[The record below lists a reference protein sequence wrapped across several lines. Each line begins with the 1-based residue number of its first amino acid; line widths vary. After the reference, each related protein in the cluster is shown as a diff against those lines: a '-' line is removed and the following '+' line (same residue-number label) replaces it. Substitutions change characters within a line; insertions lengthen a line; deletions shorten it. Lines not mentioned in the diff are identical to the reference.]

1 MIGTF
6 EDVTDTIRMGQPRK
20 PAEFIKL
27 WMSRGCTRKEAK
39 QGYNS
44 IQNAKVYQSEYYIVH
59 VEKKEEGWIHLSIRN
74 ADGSS
79 RHDWRDFQEIKNTL
93 VGRENEGIELYPAE
107 SRMLDECNQFHLWV
121 REDPEDKVPVGR
133 DLGRRVS
140 NKPDAPNTFQRGS
153 DDIERMADSQGKVV
167 TNNKIK
173 EKS

>member
-20 PAEFIKL
+20 PSEFIKL
-27 WMSRGCTRKEAK
+27 WMSRGCTRQEAK
-39 QGYNS
+39 QAYNS
-44 IQNAKVYQSEYYIVH
+44 IQNAKVYQSDHYIVH
-59 VEKKEEGWIHLSIRN
+59 VEKKDLGWIHLSIRN

-140 NKPDAPNTFQRGS
+140 NEPDATNTFQRGS
-153 DDIERMADSQGKVV
+153 DDVERMADSQGKVI